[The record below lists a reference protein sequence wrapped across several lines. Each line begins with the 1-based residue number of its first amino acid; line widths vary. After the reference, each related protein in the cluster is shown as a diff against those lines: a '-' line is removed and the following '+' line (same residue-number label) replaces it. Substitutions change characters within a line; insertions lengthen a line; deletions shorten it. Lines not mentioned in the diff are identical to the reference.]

1 MKQEKFLNISDTD
14 LDGHDIH
21 SLLSQIDKRNQLRSI
36 NFSHNSVKQLGVSEK
51 DPTYVIKT
59 ISSFIHYS
67 DTLLHIDLGGLNLL
81 HPQIVYLF
89 KNGLRRSRTL
99 LSCHFVGINVNNKK
113 EYREFM
119 DLLKAKTKQSIINPT
134 INQAEYNEIFEKNKS
149 KVELKELFA
158 DSI

>member
-1 MKQEKFLNISDTD
+1 M
-14 LDGHDIH
+14 
-21 SLLSQIDKRNQLRSI
+21 
-36 NFSHNSVKQLGVSEK
+36 GVSEK

-81 HPQIVYLF
+81 HPQIEYIF

-99 LSCHFVGINVNNKK
+99 LSCHFVGINVNNEK

-119 DLLKAKTKQSIINPT
+119 DLLKVRTKQSVIDPT
-134 INQAEYNEIFEKNKS
+134 INQIEYNEIFEKNKS